1 MTRKGLITA
10 LPSVAFVALA
20 IGALNLVVLRP
31 ARARARR
38 LACYSNLAQI
48 IIASR
53 EYARENGTGYQTN
66 LICLS
71 NELNSPM
78 LLWCVNDDVR
88 YRQVRDK
95 LKPLEGYGSAEHW
108 ARLTMNDC
116 SYEAFF
122 RDTNTL
128 VVRCPIHKMSVY
140 ANPGMTNP
148 AWRHEGL

>member
-1 MTRKGLITA
+1 MNRKGLITA
-10 LPSVAFVALA
+10 LLSIAFVALA
-20 IGALNLVVLRP
+20 IGALQVLVIRP
-31 ARARARR
+31 ATDRAKAR
-38 LACYSNLAQI
+38 ACYSNLKFI
-48 IIASR
+48 IIGER
-53 EYARENGTGYQTN
+53 EYAREHGTGYQTN

-78 LLWCVNDDVR
+78 HLSCVNDDVR

-140 ANPGMTNP
+140 TNPGMTNP
-148 AWRHEGL
+148 AWKHEGL